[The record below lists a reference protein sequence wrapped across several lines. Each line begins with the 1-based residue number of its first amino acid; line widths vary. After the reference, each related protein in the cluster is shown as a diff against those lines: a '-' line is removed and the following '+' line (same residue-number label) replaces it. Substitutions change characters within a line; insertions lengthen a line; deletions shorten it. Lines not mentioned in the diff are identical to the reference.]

1 MKRLRGKERFDA
13 LLGFLG
19 GENAVG
25 RVAGLFILRA
35 VVNGRIVEGA
45 HGEIETIPF
54 RAGEVSDGCLPEGAA
69 EVLPGG
75 AKACGGGIEGLRA
88 AEKGCVKDLGGA
100 SLRAIGAKVEA
111 AHAAIG
117 GEGNPEWLVRLG
129 RAEGGP
135 FLIEPFAN
143 GEFVFDGVFAAAGGV
158 KKPFVGIFD
167 AQPGIGGSLGE
178 EIVRGWMGTGRAG
191 DQQKEKPPQMFHAV
205 SVACVPRKR
214 QIVLENTG
222 IHVIITNMKKSNND
236 GEAVAARLSLSL
248 PNGLAEALDRMVE
261 EKGAASRSAL
271 VADLVRAEVVE
282 HRSRRGKQEIAGT
295 ITLVY
300 DHHARNLQAKLTDIQ
315 HDCERLIVS
324 VMHVHLNHHNCLEV
338 LVVRGAADKVR
349 VLADRLGAVRGV
361 KHGRLTITTTGKED

>member
-1 MKRLRGKERFDA
+1 MKRLGGTERFDA

-25 RVAGLFILRA
+25 WVARLFILRA
-35 VVNGRIVEGA
+35 VVNGRIVLGA
-45 HGEIETIPF
+45 CDTIETFPF
-54 RAGEVSDGCLPEGAA
+54 RAGEVSDGILPEGVS
-69 EVLPGG
+69 EVFPSG
-75 AKACGGGIEGLRA
+75 AKVRGGGIEGLGA
-88 AEKGCVKDLGGA
+88 GEKRGVKDVGGA
-100 SLRAIGAKVEA
+100 PLCAIGAKMETTD
-111 AHAAIG
+111 AAIG
-117 GEGNPEWLVRLG
+117 GERNPEGLVGLRRG
-129 RAEGGP
+129 EGGP
-135 FLIEPFAN
+135 FLVEPFAD
-143 GEFVFDGVFAAAGGV
+143 GKFVHDGVFAAASGV
-158 KKPFVGIFD
+158 DEPFVGVFD
-167 AQPGIGGSLGE
+167 AQLGIGGRLGE
-178 EIVRGWMGTGRAG
+178 EIFHGWVGMGRAG
-191 DQQKEKPPQMFHAV
+191 DQQERKPPQMFHAV
-205 SVACVPRKR
+205 NVARAKSLR
-214 QIVLENTG
+214 QIFLEKNG
-222 IHVIITNMKKSNND
+222 FCAIITNMKKSNND
-236 GEAVAARLSLSL
+236 EETGATRLSLSL
-248 PNGLAEALDRMVE
+248 PNGLAEALDQMVE

-315 HDCERLIVS
+315 HDSEGLIVS